1 LIPYD
6 FKGVPHNI
14 WLKALKLSRGDV
26 KTAKKAARL
35 LDPETLPVIEEGERM
50 LGATATLRCLLQGGL
65 HVLLSKIEEKRFGPL
80 KGKKKRKRTIFT
92 AKSSPQRNLGIISAP
107 ATSDTGLL
115 LKNRLGRES
124 WLGLCGDDRVIWIV
138 NGERISNEVVAEE
151 TLRLASKEGVELPH
165 DGTVAFLKELIAKA
179 RAERRISLT
188 QGLEEIRKV
197 SIPFPQPSTI
207 SGRDMS
213 RASSTSYD

>member
-50 LGATATLRCLLQGGL
+50 LGVTATLRCLLQGGL
-65 HVLLSKIEEKRFGPL
+65 HVLLSRIEEKRVGPL
-80 KGKKKRKRTIFT
+80 KGKKRRKTIFT
-92 AKSSPQRNLGIISAP
+92 SKSTQPTNLGVISVPTAP
-107 ATSDTGLL
+107 DRSLL
-115 LKNRLGRES
+115 LKSRIGRES
-124 WLGLCGDDRVIWIV
+124 WLGLCGDDRVIWMV
-138 NGERISNEVVAEE
+138 DGERIPNEVVAEE
-151 TLRLASKEGVELPH
+151 TLRLASKEGIELPH
-165 DGTVAFLKELIAKA
+165 DGTLAFLKELMAKA

-197 SIPFPQPSTI
+197 SLPFPQPLAM
-207 SGRDMS
+207 SGREQGA
-213 RASSTSYD
+213 ASSTSYV

>member
-6 FKGVPHNI
+6 FKDIPHNI

-35 LDPETLPVIEEGERM
+35 LDPETLPVIEEGERI

-65 HVLLSKIEEKRFGPL
+65 HVLLSRIEEKRVDPL
-80 KGKKKRKRTIFT
+80 IGKKRRRTIFT
-92 AKSSPQRNLGIISAP
+92 AKSSLQRNPRIISVP
-107 ATSDTGLL
+107 TTSDTGLL
-115 LKNRLGRES
+115 LKSRIGRES

-138 NGERISNEVVAEE
+138 NGERIPNEVVAEE
-151 TLRLASKEGVELPH
+151 TLRLASKEGIELPH

-179 RAERRISLT
+179 CAERRISLT

-197 SIPFPQPSTI
+197 SIPFPQPSAILVRELGT
-207 SGRDMS
+207 
-213 RASSTSYD
+213 ASDTSYD

>member
-65 HVLLSKIEEKRFGPL
+65 HVLLSRIEEKRVGPL
-80 KGKKKRKRTIFT
+80 KGKKRRKTIFT
-92 AKSSPQRNLGIISAP
+92 SKSSPQRNLGIISVP
-107 ATSDTGLL
+107 TTSDTGLL
-115 LKNRLGRES
+115 LKNRIGRES
-124 WLGLCGDDRVIWIV
+124 WLGLCGDDRVIWMV
-138 NGERISNEVVAEE
+138 DGERIPNEVVAEE
-151 TLRLASKEGVELPH
+151 TLRLASKEGIELPH
-165 DGTVAFLKELIAKA
+165 DGTVAFLKELMAKA

-197 SIPFPQPSTI
+197 SIPFPQPSAM
-207 SGRDMS
+207 SGREQGA
-213 RASSTSYD
+213 ASSTSYD

>member
-6 FKGVPHNI
+6 FKDIPHNI

-35 LDPETLPVIEEGERM
+35 LDPETLPVIEEGERI
-50 LGATATLRCLLQGGL
+50 LGAKATLRCLLQGGL
-65 HVLLSKIEEKRFGPL
+65 HVLLSRIEEKRVGPL
-80 KGKKKRKRTIFT
+80 KGKKRKRTIFT

-115 LKNRLGRES
+115 LKNRIGRES
-124 WLGLCGDDRVIWIV
+124 WLGLCGDDRVIWMV
-138 NGERISNEVVAEE
+138 DGERIPNEVVAEE
-151 TLRLASKEGVELPH
+151 TLRLASKEGIELPH
-165 DGTVAFLKELIAKA
+165 DGTVAFLKELMAKA

-188 QGLEEIRKV
+188 QELEEIHKV
-197 SIPFPQPSTI
+197 SLPFPQPSAM
-207 SGRDMS
+207 SGRDMR
-213 RASSTSYD
+213 RASRTFYD

>member
-6 FKGVPHNI
+6 FEDIPHNI

-26 KTAKKAARL
+26 KTAKRAVRL

-65 HVLLSKIEEKRFGPL
+65 HVLLSRIEEKRVGPL
-80 KGKKKRKRTIFT
+80 KGKKRRRTIFT
-92 AKSSPQRNLGIISAP
+92 AKSSPQRNPRIISVPTAP
-107 ATSDTGLL
+107 GTGLL
-115 LKNRLGRES
+115 LKSRIGRES

-138 NGERISNEVVAEE
+138 NGERIPNEVVAVE
-151 TLRLASKEGVELPH
+151 TLRLASREGIELPH
-165 DGTVAFLKELIAKA
+165 DGAVAFLKELIAKA

-197 SIPFPQPSTI
+197 SLPFPQPSTI

-213 RASSTSYD
+213 RASITSYV

>member
-26 KTAKKAARL
+26 KEAKRAARL

-65 HVLLSKIEEKRFGPL
+65 HVLLSKIEEKRLGPL
-80 KGKKKRKRTIFT
+80 KGKKRRRTMFT
-92 AKSSPQRNLGIISAP
+92 SKSSPQRNLGIISVP
-107 ATSDTGLL
+107 TTLDTGLL
-115 LKNRLGRES
+115 LKSRIRRES

-138 NGERISNEVVAEE
+138 NGERIPNEVVAEE
-151 TLRLASKEGVELPH
+151 TLRLASKEGIELPH

-179 RAERRISLT
+179 RAERHISLT
-188 QGLEEIRKV
+188 QGLEEIHKA
-197 SIPFPQPSTI
+197 SLYFPQPSAILVRELGT
-207 SGRDMS
+207 
-213 RASSTSYD
+213 ASDTSYD

>member
-65 HVLLSKIEEKRFGPL
+65 HVLLSKIEERRVGPL
-80 KGKKKRKRTIFT
+80 KVKKRRRTIFT
-92 AKSSPQRNLGIISAP
+92 SKSTQPTNLRIISVST
-107 ATSDTGLL
+107 TSDTGLL
-115 LKNRLGRES
+115 LKNRIGRES

-138 NGERISNEVVAEE
+138 NGERIPNEVVAEE
-151 TLRLASKEGVELPH
+151 TLRLASKEGIELPH

-179 RAERRISLT
+179 RAKRRISLT
-188 QGLEEIRKV
+188 QGLEEIHKV
-197 SIPFPQPSTI
+197 SLPFSQPSAI
-207 SGRDMS
+207 LVRELGA
-213 RASSTSYD
+213 ASDTSYD

>member
-6 FKGVPHNI
+6 FKNIPHNI

-35 LDPETLPVIEEGERM
+35 LDPETMPVIEEGERM

-65 HVLLSKIEEKRFGPL
+65 HVLLSRIEEKRLGPL
-80 KGKKKRKRTIFT
+80 KGKKRRRTMFT
-92 AKSSPQRNLGIISAP
+92 AKSLPRRNPGLISAP

-115 LKNRLGRES
+115 LKSRIGRES

-138 NGERISNEVVAEE
+138 NGERIPNEVVAEE
-151 TLRLASKEGVELPH
+151 TLRLASKEGIELPH

-179 RAERRISLT
+179 RAKGRISLT
-188 QGLEEIRKV
+188 QGLEEMHKV
-197 SIPFPQPSTI
+197 SLPFPQPSALP
-207 SGRDMS
+207 GRDMS
-213 RASSTSYD
+213 RASSASYD

>member
-1 LIPYD
+1 M
-6 FKGVPHNI
+6 
-14 WLKALKLSRGDV
+14 
-26 KTAKKAARL
+26 
-35 LDPETLPVIEEGERM
+35 IEEGERI

-65 HVLLSKIEEKRFGPL
+65 HVLLSKIEEKRVGPL
-80 KGKKKRKRTIFT
+80 KWKKRKRTIFT
-92 AKSSPQRNLGIISAP
+92 AKSSPQRSPGVISVPTAP
-107 ATSDTGLL
+107 DMGLL
-115 LKNRLGRES
+115 LKSRIGRES

-138 NGERISNEVVAEE
+138 NGERIPNEVVAEE
-151 TLRLASKEGVELPH
+151 TLRLASKEGIELPH

-197 SIPFPQPSTI
+197 SLPFPQPSAM

>member
-35 LDPETLPVIEEGERM
+35 LDLETLPVIEEGERM

-65 HVLLSKIEEKRFGPL
+65 HVLLSRIEEKRVGPL
-80 KGKKKRKRTIFT
+80 KGKKRKRTIFT
-92 AKSSPQRNLGIISAP
+92 SKSLPQRNPRIISVP
-107 ATSDTGLL
+107 TTSDKSLL
-115 LKNRLGRES
+115 LKSRIGRES

-138 NGERISNEVVAEE
+138 NGERIPNEVVAEE
-151 TLRLASKEGVELPH
+151 TLRLASKEGIELPH
-165 DGTVAFLKELIAKA
+165 DGTVAFLKELMAKA

-197 SIPFPQPSTI
+197 SLPFPQPSAI
-207 SGRDMS
+207 LVRDMS

>member
-6 FKGVPHNI
+6 FKNIPHNI

-26 KTAKKAARL
+26 KTAKKAVRL

-65 HVLLSKIEEKRFGPL
+65 HVLLSRIEEKRVGPL
-80 KGKKKRKRTIFT
+80 KWKKRKRTIFT
-92 AKSSPQRNLGIISAP
+92 AKSSPQRSPGVISAP

-115 LKNRLGRES
+115 LKSRIGRES
-124 WLGLCGDDRVIWIV
+124 WLGLCGDDRVIWMV
-138 NGERISNEVVAEE
+138 DGETIPNEVVAEE
-151 TLRLASKEGVELPH
+151 TLRLASKEGIELPH
-165 DGTVAFLKELIAKA
+165 DGTVAFFKELIAKA

-188 QGLEEIRKV
+188 QGLEEIHKV
-197 SIPFPQPSTI
+197 SLHFPQPSAILVRELGT
-207 SGRDMS
+207 
-213 RASSTSYD
+213 ASDTSYD

>member
-6 FKGVPHNI
+6 FKDIPHNI
-14 WLKALKLSRGDV
+14 WLKALKLSKGDV
-26 KTAKKAARL
+26 KTAKKAVRL

-50 LGATATLRCLLQGGL
+50 LGATTTLRCLLQGGL
-65 HVLLSKIEEKRFGPL
+65 HVLLSKIEEKRVGPL
-80 KGKKKRKRTIFT
+80 KGQSRRRTTFT
-92 AKSSPQRNLGIISAP
+92 AKSSPQRNPGIISAP

-124 WLGLCGDDRVIWIV
+124 WLGLCGDDRVIWMV
-138 NGERISNEVVAEE
+138 DGERIPNEVVAEE

-188 QGLEEIRKV
+188 QGLEETRKV

>member
-6 FKGVPHNI
+6 FKDIPHNI

-26 KTAKKAARL
+26 KTAKKAVRL
-35 LDPETLPVIEEGERM
+35 LDPETLPVIEEGERI
-50 LGATATLRCLLQGGL
+50 LGVTATLRCLLQGGL
-65 HVLLSKIEEKRFGPL
+65 HVLLSRIEEKRVGPL
-80 KGKKKRKRTIFT
+80 KGKKRRTIFT
-92 AKSSPQRNLGIISAP
+92 AKSSPQRNPGVISVST
-107 ATSDTGLL
+107 TSDKSLL
-115 LKNRLGRES
+115 LKSRIGRES

-138 NGERISNEVVAEE
+138 NGERIPNEVVAEE
-151 TLRLASKEGVELPH
+151 TLRLASKEGIELPH

-197 SIPFPQPSTI
+197 SIPFPQPSAILVRELGT
-207 SGRDMS
+207 
-213 RASSTSYD
+213 ASDTSYD

>member
-35 LDPETLPVIEEGERM
+35 LDPETLPVVEEGERM

-65 HVLLSKIEEKRFGPL
+65 HVLLSRIEEKRVGPL
-80 KGKKKRKRTIFT
+80 KGKKRRRTIFT
-92 AKSSPQRNLGIISAP
+92 AKSTQPTNLRIISVP
-107 ATSDTGLL
+107 TTSDTGLL
-115 LKNRLGRES
+115 LKNRIGRES

-188 QGLEEIRKV
+188 QGLEEIHKV
-197 SIPFPQPSTI
+197 SLPFPQPSAM
-207 SGRDMS
+207 SGRELGT
-213 RASSTSYD
+213 ASGTSYD

>member
-65 HVLLSKIEEKRFGPL
+65 HVLLSRIEEKRVGPL
-80 KGKKKRKRTIFT
+80 KVKKRRRTIFT
-92 AKSSPQRNLGIISAP
+92 AKSTQPTNLRIISVP
-107 ATSDTGLL
+107 TTSDTGLL
-115 LKNRLGRES
+115 LKNRIGRES

-138 NGERISNEVVAEE
+138 NGERIPNEVVAEE
-151 TLRLASKEGVELPH
+151 TLRLASKEGIELPH

-179 RAERRISLT
+179 RAKRRISLT
-188 QGLEEIRKV
+188 QGLEEIHKV
-197 SIPFPQPSTI
+197 SLPFSQPSAI
-207 SGRDMS
+207 LVRELGA
-213 RASSTSYD
+213 ASDTSYD

>member
-6 FKGVPHNI
+6 FKGAPHNI

-65 HVLLSKIEEKRFGPL
+65 HVLLSRIEEKRVGPL
-80 KGKKKRKRTIFT
+80 KWKKRKRTIFT
-92 AKSSPQRNLGIISAP
+92 TKSSPQRSPGVISVPTAP
-107 ATSDTGLL
+107 GTGLL
-115 LKNRLGRES
+115 LKSRIGRES

-138 NGERISNEVVAEE
+138 DGERIPNEVVAEE
-151 TLRLASKEGVELPH
+151 TLRLASKEGIELPH
-165 DGTVAFLKELIAKA
+165 DGTVAFLKELMAKA

-188 QGLEEIRKV
+188 QVHEEIRKV
-197 SIPFPQPSTI
+197 SLPFPQPSAM
-207 SGRDMS
+207 SGRELGT
-213 RASSTSYD
+213 ASGTSYD